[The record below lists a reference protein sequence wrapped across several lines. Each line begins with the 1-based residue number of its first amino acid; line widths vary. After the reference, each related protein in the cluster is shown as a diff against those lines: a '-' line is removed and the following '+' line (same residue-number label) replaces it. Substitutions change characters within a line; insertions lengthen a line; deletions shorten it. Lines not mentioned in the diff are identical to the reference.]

1 MVFVSMNKGGDM
13 TAIDVSITVNEIGAD
28 GNYREIYMSVAAYPQ
43 DGFNDNRRG
52 EYSITVDGETYS
64 NGNTTING
72 DGMWMFDSTFD
83 VYVEPGTTYAE
94 VNIPFSAGLYSET
107 LKTWRR
113 VSGTITKINGLSLIA
128 DTSISS
134 TKDIYFG
141 DACSITWTPASNSFT
156 YKLQF
161 SMGNY
166 KYTTNV
172 LRPNTTSAYTYN
184 GLIIP
189 ESEAVNIPDSEYGM
203 VAVSLIQYSDSA
215 GTTTVGASSTKS
227 FRITLKDS
235 VIPKINTCTATIDNS
250 DNSVVKQWGVALSG
264 YTKVKVSATA
274 SGVYGSTIKSFSIT
288 GDYKA
293 TINSSTLNYTGKA
306 ITKSGNRTFTVRCT
320 DSRGRVSEQ
329 VITDPILFLPYT
341 LPKVTKLTLN
351 KEDYGDQNI
360 SNDRMVATATW
371 TFDSVNGHNSATG
384 KIEYKISTA
393 EDWTAHTGTLQNGTP
408 FTLSNLKLSDEVSYN
423 FRVVVT
429 DALGST
435 SSKDSFSSTTRVL
448 MDFQAGGMGLGIG
461 KICEI
466 DNVANDTQSLEVSM
480 DSYFFSEIY
489 IKDKTQT
496 LEDYIKN
503 VTRYLVE
510 GEDYGDDDP
519 AHIQWATPP
528 KPGQI
533 YYMKVAEE

>member
-1 MVFVSMNKGGDM
+1 MVFVSVNKSGAT
-13 TAIDVSITVNEIGAD
+13 TAIDVFINVNEVSAD
-28 GNYREIYMSVAAYPQ
+28 GNYRRVYMSVVAYPQ
-43 DGFNDNRRG
+43 DGFNDNRDG
-52 EYSITVDGETYS
+52 KYDITVNGQTYS
-64 NGNTTING
+64 ENTIVNGS
-72 DGMWMFDSTFD
+72 GMWMFEDEIE
-83 VYVEPGTTYAE
+83 VYVGPGATYAD
-94 VNIPFSAGLYSET
+94 VNIPFSASLYST
-107 LKTWRR
+107 SNRAWRT
-113 VSGTITKINGLSLIA
+113 VSGTITKINGLSMVA
-128 DTSISS
+128 DTTISS
-134 TKDIYFG
+134 VKDIYFG
-141 DACSITWTPASNSFT
+141 DACSVTWTPASNSFT

-166 KYTTNV
+166 KYTTGV

-184 GLIIP
+184 SLVIP

-203 VAVSLIQYSDSA
+203 MAVSLIQYSDSA

-227 FRITLKDS
+227 FRVTLKDS

-250 DNSVVKQWGVALSG
+250 DNAVVKQWGVALSG

-274 SGVYGSTIKSFSIT
+274 SGMYGSTIKSFSIT
-288 GDYKA
+288 GDYRA
-293 TINSSTLNYTGKA
+293 TVNTNTLNYTGKA
-306 ITKSGNRTFTVRCT
+306 ITKSGNRTFIVRCT

-329 VITDPILFLPYT
+329 AITDPILFLPYT

-360 SNDRMVATATW
+360 TNDRMVATATW
-371 TFDSVNGHNSATG
+371 SFDSVNGHNSATG
-384 KIEYKISTA
+384 KIYYKISTA
-393 EDWTAHTGTLQNGTP
+393 EDWTAHSGTLQNGTP

-423 FRVVVT
+423 FKVVVT
-429 DALGST
+429 DALGNA

-448 MDFQAGGMGLGIG
+448 MDFQSGGMGLGIG

-480 DSYFFSEIY
+480 DSYFFGEIY

-496 LEDYIKN
+496 LESYIKN
-503 VTRYLVE
+503 ATRYLVE

-528 KPGQI
+528 RPGQI

>member
-1 MVFVSMNKGGDM
+1 MASVSMNKGGDM
-13 TAIDVSITVNEIGAD
+13 SAIDVFVTVNEVGAD
-28 GNYREIYMSVAAYPQ
+28 GNYRHIYMSIVAYPQ
-43 DGFNDNRRG
+43 DGFYDDRRG
-52 EYSITVDGETYS
+52 EYNITIDGRTYS
-64 NGNTTING
+64 NNNATING
-72 DGMWMFDSTFD
+72 DGMWLFEDTID
-83 VYVEPGTTYAE
+83 VYVEPGTTYAS
-94 VNIPFSAGLYSET
+94 VDIPFSAGLHSPT
-107 LKTWRR
+107 LNTWRR

-184 GLIIP
+184 SLVIP

-215 GTTTVGASSTKS
+215 GTTAVGASSTKS

-293 TINSSTLNYTGKA
+293 TINSNTLNYTGKA
-306 ITKSGNRTFTVRCT
+306 ITKSGNRTFIVRCT

-341 LPKVTKLTLN
+341 LPKVTKLSLN
-351 KEDYGDQNI
+351 KEDYGDQNLT
-360 SNDRMVATATW
+360 NDRMIATATW
-371 TFDSVNGHNSATG
+371 TFDSVDEHNSATG
-384 KIEYKISTA
+384 KIYYKISTA
-393 EDWTAHTGTLQNGTP
+393 EDWTAHTGALQNGTP
-408 FTLSNLKLSDEVSYN
+408 FTLSDLKLSDEVSYN
-423 FRVVVT
+423 FKVVVT

-466 DNVANDTQSLEVSM
+466 DNVTNDTQSLEVSM

>member
-1 MVFVSMNKGGDM
+1 MAFVSMNKSGATG
-13 TAIDVSITVNEIGAD
+13 AIDVFVTVNEVAAD
-28 GNYREIYMSVAAYPQ
+28 GNYRHIYMSVVAYPQ
-43 DGFNDNRRG
+43 DGFYDNRDG
-52 EYSITVDGETYS
+52 KYEITVNGQFYS
-64 NGNTTING
+64 NNTIING
-72 DGMWMFDSTFD
+72 DGMWMFEDEIEIYVDPGATFAD
-83 VYVEPGTTYAE
+83 I
-94 VNIPFSAGLYSET
+94 NIPFSASLYSPT
-107 LKTWRR
+107 NKAWRT
-113 VSGTITKINGLSLIA
+113 VSGTITKINGLSLVA

-264 YTKVKVSATA
+264 YTRVKVSATA

>member
-1 MVFVSMNKGGDM
+1 MASVSMNKGGNM
-13 TAIDVSITVNEIGAD
+13 SAIDVFVTVNEVGAD
-28 GNYREIYMSVAAYPQ
+28 GNYRHVYMSVVAYPQ
-43 DGFNDNRRG
+43 DNFYDDRRG
-52 EYSITVDGETYS
+52 KYSITIDGQTYS
-64 NGNTTING
+64 NSNTIING
-72 DGMWMFDSTFD
+72 DGMWLFENTID

-94 VNIPFSAGLYSET
+94 IDISFSAT
-107 LKTWRR
+107 L
-113 VSGTITKINGLSLIA
+113 VSPSAGDRTVNGTITRINGLSLVA
-128 DTSISS
+128 DTAITS

-141 DACSITWTPASNSFT
+141 DACSITWAPASDSFT

-184 GLIIP
+184 GLVIP

-293 TINSSTLNYTGKA
+293 TINSSTLDYTGKA
-306 ITKSGNRTFTVRCT
+306 ITKSGNRTFIVRCT

-351 KEDYGDQNI
+351 KEDHGDQNLT
-360 SNDRMVATATW
+360 NDRMVATATW
-371 TFDSVNGHNSATG
+371 TFDSVDEHNSATG
-384 KIEYKISTA
+384 KIYYKISTA
-393 EDWTAHTGTLQNGTP
+393 EDWTAHTGALQNGTP
-408 FTLSNLKLSDEVSYN
+408 FTLSDLKLSDEVSYN
-423 FRVVVT
+423 FKVVVT

-466 DNVANDTQSLEVSM
+466 DNVTNDTQSLEVSM